1 MMTQQDFQQLP
12 ASIQREF
19 TLNACVQLITLEI
32 DQDVLIELFYSYNG
46 NFFIELYTNA
56 GGDIIMDINSFNFS
70 CQTIEKYL
78 FDIDISSIYNRLSDI
93 D

>member
-32 DQDVLIELFYSYNG
+32 DQDLFIKLFYSCNG
-46 NFFIELYTNA
+46 NFFIELYVT
-56 GGDIIMDINSFNFS
+56 GEGDAIMDINSFNFNFH
-70 CQTIEKYL
+70 TIEKYL
-78 FDIDISSIYNRLSDI
+78 FDIDISSVCNTPNDF

>member
-19 TLNACVQLITLEI
+19 TLNACIQLITLEI
-32 DQDVLIELFYSYNG
+32 DQDLFIKLFYSYNG
-46 NFFIELYTNA
+46 NFFIELNITSE
-56 GGDIIMDINSFNFS
+56 GDVIMDINSFNFNFH
-70 CQTIEKYL
+70 TIEKYL
-78 FDIDISSIYNRLSDI
+78 FDIDISSVCDALNDF

>member
-19 TLNACVQLITLEI
+19 TLNACIQLISLEI
-32 DQDVLIELFYSYNG
+32 DQDIYIELFYSFNG
-46 NFFIELYTNA
+46 NFFIELYIN
-56 GGDIIMDINSFNFS
+56 GEGDVIMDINSFKFNFH
-70 CQTIEKYL
+70 TIEKYL
-78 FDIDISSIYNRLSDI
+78 FDIDISSVCDKLNDF